1 MYIVRISPKALIKQ
15 GQDGEII
22 ITSNPDKA
30 TVFEAIGD
38 AMKVASEI
46 NRDFEADV
54 VRILPL

>member
-1 MYIVRISPKALIKQ
+1 MYILSVSPKAFIRQ

-22 ITSNPDKA
+22 IMNNPDKA

-38 AMKVASEI
+38 AMRVASEI
-46 NRDFEADV
+46 NKDFEADV

>member
-1 MYIVRISPKALIKQ
+1 MYILSISPKAFIKQ

-46 NRDFEADV
+46 NKDFEADI

>member
-1 MYIVRISPKALIKQ
+1 MYILSISPKAFIRQ

-38 AMKVASEI
+38 AMRVASEI
-46 NRDFEADV
+46 NKDFEADV